1 MPDEPD
7 FPERGLIVRR
17 LTQRVCSS
25 ENGTTLIELMIAM
38 GLLMVIAAV
47 ALGSIT
53 LAENQQANTYARTAS
68 ISQAQLI
75 AEAVTRA
82 VRNANNVTVP
92 TDTPIIEASPYEL
105 YFYQQ
110 SYSNP
115 TNNRISVIWLAG
127 GTVSASAPP
136 SLFETSSP
144 GCSPTTPCSVQEN
157 IYTPPSSPAYPVA
170 YPPTVMGGFT
180 LFESRNL
187 GNEIVFSNS
196 SPTTTT
202 NSCSSAAFSA
212 GGSVSTSITTGIGIF
227 QFYDGCLNSTS
238 SLLDLQTI
246 GVTLQAQYEVGK
258 PLVSVTSYVQ
268 IRNLGIGS

>member
-1 MPDEPD
+1 M
-7 FPERGLIVRR
+7 RR
-17 LTQRVCSS
+17 LTQRAWPS
-25 ENGTTLIELMIAM
+25 EGGTTLIELMIAM

-53 LAENQQANTYARTAS
+53 LAENQQANTYARTVS

-75 AEAVTRA
+75 AEAITRA

-115 TNNRISVIWLAG
+115 ANNRISVIWLAG
-127 GTVSASAPP
+127 GTVSASSPP
-136 SLFETSSP
+136 PIFETANP
-144 GCSPTTPCSVQEN
+144 GCLPTTPCSVQEI
-157 IYTPPSSPAYPVA
+157 IYTPPSGSSYPEA
-170 YPPTVMGGFT
+170 YPPKVAGGFS
-180 LFESRNL
+180 LPRNL
-187 GNEIVFSNS
+187 GDGIVFSDS

-202 NSCSSAAFSA
+202 NSCSSAAFA
-212 GGSVSTSITTGIGIF
+212 TGGSISASIPSGMGIF

-238 SLLDLQTI
+238 SLIDLQTI
-246 GVTLQAQYEVGK
+246 GVTLQAQYEAGK
-258 PLVSVTSYVQ
+258 PLVSVASYVQ

>member
-1 MPDEPD
+1 M
-7 FPERGLIVRR
+7 RR
-17 LTQRVCSS
+17 STQRVWSS
-25 ENGTTLIELMIAM
+25 EGGTTLIELMIAM